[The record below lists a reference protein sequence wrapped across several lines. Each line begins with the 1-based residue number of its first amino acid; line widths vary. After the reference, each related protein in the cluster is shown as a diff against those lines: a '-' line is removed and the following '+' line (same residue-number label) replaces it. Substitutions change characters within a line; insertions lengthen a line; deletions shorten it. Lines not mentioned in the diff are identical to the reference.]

1 MLNAKLN
8 IFNPFKVLKI
18 NTFEIRHSN
27 VIAWL
32 LSPNGN
38 HGLEDKV
45 LKKVLSGIILK
56 SENVNIKKSAMETM
70 YFSKIIFY
78 LVLNIP
84 LIKN

>member
-18 NTFEIRHSN
+18 DTFEIRNSN
-27 VIAWL
+27 VISWL

-45 LKKVLSGIILK
+45 LKKVLSEIILK
-56 SENVNIKKSAMETM
+56 SENVDIKKSAMETS
-70 YFSKIIFY
+70 FFPKITFY
-78 LVLNIP
+78 LTLNIS